1 MGRLILIGLMG
12 ILLSS
17 CSFVPFTSDKIRQLK
32 VNAEQGDPK
41 AQHELGLEYCCGFGA
56 GHDTTI
62 ALQWFC
68 KSAIQGYGPA
78 QYEVGRFYG
87 LRMDTHDGESHRQE
101 LILAYAWYRLAAENS
116 VPLAAAE
123 RDALLKDLS
132 PQEVKTANNHIKLQ
146 EPMRC
151 G

>member
-1 MGRLILIGLMG
+1 MGRLFLMGLMG
-12 ILLSS
+12 LLLSS
-17 CSFVPFTSDKIRQLK
+17 CSFTSDKIRQLE
-32 VNAEQGDPK
+32 VSAEQGDPQ
-41 AQHELGLEYCCGFGA
+41 AQHKLGLEYCCGFGS

-62 ALQWFC
+62 ALEWLC
-68 KSAIQGYGPA
+68 KSAAQGYGPA

-87 LRMDTHDGESHRQE
+87 LRMDTHDGESHRQD
-101 LILAYAWYRLAAENS
+101 LILAYAWYSLAADNS
-116 VPLAAAE
+116 TPLAAAE
-123 RDALLKDLS
+123 RNALLKELS